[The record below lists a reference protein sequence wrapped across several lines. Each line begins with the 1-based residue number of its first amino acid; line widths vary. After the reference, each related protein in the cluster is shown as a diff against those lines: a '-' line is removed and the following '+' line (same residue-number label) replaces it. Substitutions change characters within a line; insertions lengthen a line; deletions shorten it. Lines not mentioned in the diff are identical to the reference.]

1 MKKPLKGQPAK
12 GEPPMPANTPASH
25 KQEVNKSKQ
34 KAEAEEVAGR
44 HKNDG
49 QMGHKG
55 AR

>member
-1 MKKPLKGQPAK
+1 MKKSNDKQYKKPGVSHPTPLPEVKDAK
-12 GEPPMPANTPASH
+12 QT
-25 KQEVNKSKQ
+25 
-34 KAEAEEVAGR
+34 AEASEVAGR

>member
-12 GEPPMPANTPASH
+12 GEPAQPANTPPSH
-25 KQEVNKSKQ
+25 KQEVNESKQ

-49 QMGHKG
+49 QIGHKG

>member
-1 MKKPLKGQPAK
+1 MKKPLKGQTAK
-12 GEPPMPANTPASH
+12 GEPPRPANTPASH
-25 KQEVNKSKQ
+25 EQEVNEQKQ
-34 KAEAEEVAGR
+34 KAESAEVAGR